1 MGLQYTNKQRK
12 EIIKLHIEGGYST
25 RLLSNEYYLENEPR
39 VYFARATSC
48 INESHYVHQWE
59 PPSNLMTPIDDV
71 AG

>member
-1 MGLQYTNKQRK
+1 M
-12 EIIKLHIEGGYST
+12 S
-25 RLLSNEYYLENEPR
+25 EYYLENEPR